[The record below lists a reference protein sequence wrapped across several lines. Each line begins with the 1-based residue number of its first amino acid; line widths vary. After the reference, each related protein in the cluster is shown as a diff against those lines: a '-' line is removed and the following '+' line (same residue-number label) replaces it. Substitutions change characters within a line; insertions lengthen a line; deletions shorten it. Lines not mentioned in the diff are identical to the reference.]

1 MGPLEQA
8 KSELIR
14 QFETLATTDQ
24 QPAIARLQ
32 TKMKLGVDLLAWM
45 KGQLVY
51 PQFYLRFRD
60 EDKTVAAVG
69 KVRSFS
75 DVNLAQQ
82 FIQEHDFPLVGG
94 LQFQGESQ
102 FILPQVLIEQQNGET
117 VVSVFVET
125 NELDSAKVVLN
136 SFEKTTALLP
146 LNQLTIESM
155 VPKANQETWCDWV
168 NQALTRIRQGELTK
182 LVDRKSVV

>member
-1 MGPLEQA
+1 MEQA

-24 QPAIARLQ
+24 QSAIVRLQ

-45 KGQLVY
+45 KGAVCFIHN
-51 PQFYLRFRD
+51 FYFTFFVMKIKPSQRW
-60 EDKTVAAVG
+60 G

-82 FIQEHDFPLVGG
+82 FIQEYDFPLVGG

-155 VPKANQETWCDWV
+155 D
-168 NQALTRIRQGELTK
+168 TK
-182 LVDRKSVV
+182 SKPRNLV

>member
-14 QFETLATTDQ
+14 QFETLVTTDQ

-60 EDKTVAAVG
+60 EAKTVAAVG
-69 KVRSFS
+69 KVRYIIY
-75 DVNLAQQ
+75 VMKKR
-82 FIQEHDFPLVGG
+82 VG
-94 LQFQGESQ
+94 S
-102 FILPQVLIEQQNGET
+102 
-117 VVSVFVET
+117 
-125 NELDSAKVVLN
+125 
-136 SFEKTTALLP
+136 LL
-146 LNQLTIESM
+146 LMIF
-155 VPKANQETWCDWV
+155 A
-168 NQALTRIRQGELTK
+168 
-182 LVDRKSVV
+182 RKSMPKLKLSW